1 MIKFNID
8 YYQLLSS
15 LSMAM
20 DFSSRGI
27 MRHHQRVALIALQ
40 IGKLYGLDTNQLN
53 KVFIAAILHDAGSST
68 WEEKEELA
76 KFSSNGTA
84 NHCKKGYLLFKD
96 HPLFDYIAEIIL
108 HHHDRWYGCAKD
120 TSLTGEQI
128 PIESRIIHL
137 ADRIDVLIQDNIYI
151 LEQRKRIC
159 EEINKNSGLLFDP
172 HLVEA
177 FNDIS
182 KRECFWLDL
191 HSEFITDILAHH
203 CPVDGKQIEMS
214 DVTALAQTMSKV
226 IDFKSP
232 FTRRHSAGVANVASF
247 LGSKAGFPEQECEI
261 LKVSGLLHDL
271 GKLGIPDYILNKPGK
286 LTTEEYNIMK
296 RHTYYTYHILKMVN
310 GFDTINSYASYH
322 HETLNG
328 QGYPFKIDSSELSV
342 GSRIVAVADIFTALT
357 EERPY
362 RKPMEN
368 KKVVNI
374 LQENVKKGGIDTE
387 ITDLLLEHYDEA
399 LQYIIT

>member
-1 MIKFNID
+1 MLKFNVD

-20 DFSSRGI
+20 DFSAHGI

-40 IGKLYGLDTNQLN
+40 IGKLYGLDAIQLN

-68 WEEKEELA
+68 WEEKDQLA
-76 KFSSNGTA
+76 KFSFAGTI

-96 HPLFDYIAEIIL
+96 HPLFDCIADIIL
-108 HHHDRWYGCAKD
+108 HHHDRWHGIEND
-120 TSLTGEQI
+120 SSLIREQI

-137 ADRIDVLIQDNIYI
+137 ADRIDVLIRDDIYI
-151 LEQRKRIC
+151 LEQRKGIC
-159 EEINKNSGLLFDP
+159 EAINKNSGVLFDP
-172 HLVEA
+172 RLVEA

-182 KRECFWLDL
+182 LRECFWLDL

-203 CPVDGKQIEMS
+203 CPIEGKQMEIS

-232 FTRRHSAGVANVASF
+232 FTRRHSAGVANVANF
-247 LGSKAGFPEQECEI
+247 LGIKAGFPEEECE
-261 LKVSGLLHDL
+261 LLRVSGLLHDL
-271 GKLGIPDYILNKPGK
+271 GKLGVPDYILNKPGK
-286 LTTEEYNIMK
+286 LTREEYNIMK
-296 RHTYYTYHILKMVN
+296 RHTYYTYHILKMVE

-328 QGYPFKIDSSELSV
+328 QGYPFKIDSSELSI

-362 RKPMEN
+362 RKPMDN
-368 KKVVNI
+368 KKVVSI
-374 LQENVKKGGIDTE
+374 LHENVKKGAIDTE
-387 ITDLLLEHYDEA
+387 ITALLLEHYDEA
-399 LQYIIT
+399 LHKSSI